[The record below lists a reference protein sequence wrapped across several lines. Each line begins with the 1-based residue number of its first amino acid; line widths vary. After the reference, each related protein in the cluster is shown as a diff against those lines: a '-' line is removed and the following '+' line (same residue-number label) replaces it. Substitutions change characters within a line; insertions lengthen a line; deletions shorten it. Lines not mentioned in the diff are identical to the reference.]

1 MSSEELHVWPLEME
15 FYGSMCGGVD
25 MVCKQRNSAI
35 IFFYLCLNSVFA
47 NEILRVPV
55 PNFNSAI
62 QPEAFISD
70 SGNLMKL
77 IGASL

>member
-1 MSSEELHVWPLEME
+1 
-15 FYGSMCGGVD
+15 MCGLWKWNF
-25 MVCKQRNSAI
+25 MVVCAVEWTWYVNRGTVQSF
-35 IFFYLCLNSVFA
+35 FFYLCLNSVFT